1 MRTIDEYRAM
11 PKAELHIHLD
21 GSVRPAT
28 IDELAREVG
37 LVPHDA
43 PPGFAAERVLVTE
56 RAGLLEALAG
66 FDILLPILQTPQ
78 RLRRV
83 TAELVED
90 LAAEGVTYAELRFA
104 PRLFTDEGLTSDAV
118 LGHTAEAAAEAAEA
132 TGTKAPLIAC
142 LMGGRDPEWNA
153 DIVDA
158 ALDGRGDGVVAVDLA
173 GPVDGRTP
181 EWVDAHAYLFAKAR
195 DAGLRVTIH
204 AGEAEPP
211 DAIRTALERYGA
223 ERIGH
228 GTTLVADEALLAE
241 VAERGIPVES
251 CPRSNYWTRTA
262 AEMPRLSDHP
272 VGAVLRAGAV
282 VCLNTDD
289 RSLFANDLSSELAV
303 TQEALELTDAEVDR
317 LIANGWAAAFA
328 APTRPSR

>member
-1 MRTIDEYRAM
+1 MRTLEELRAI

-21 GSVRPAT
+21 GSVRPST
-28 IDELAREVG
+28 IDELAREIG
-37 LVPHDA
+37 IVPADA
-43 PPGFAAERVLVTE
+43 PPGYAAERVLVTE
-56 RAGLLEALAG
+56 RAGLMEALAG
-66 FDILLPILQTPQ
+66 FDILLPILQTPA

-90 LAAEGVTYAELRFA
+90 LAGEGVRYAELRFS

-118 LGHTAEAAAEAAEA
+118 LGHTAEAAAEAAER
-132 TGTKAPLIAC
+132 TGTRMPLIAC

-153 DIVDA
+153 GIVDA
-158 ALDGRGDGVVAVDLA
+158 AVKRRGDGVVAVDLA

-181 EWVDAHAYLFAKAR
+181 EWIDAHAYLFAKAR
-195 DAGLRVTIH
+195 DAGLRVTVH

-211 DAIRTALERYGA
+211 EAIRIALARYGA

-228 GTTLVADEALLAE
+228 GTTLAQDPALLAE
-241 VAERGIPVES
+241 VVERGIPIES

-262 AEMPRLSDHP
+262 EEMAGLRDHP
-272 VGAVLRAGAV
+272 VGQVLRAGAM

-289 RSLFANDLSSELAV
+289 RSLFGNDLSSELLV
-303 TQEALELTDAEVDR
+303 TQEALELDDAEVDR
-317 LIANGWAAAFA
+317 LVANGWSAAFA
-328 APTRPSR
+328 AG

>member
-1 MRTIDEYRAM
+1 MRTLSELRAI
-11 PKAELHIHLD
+11 PKAELHLHLD

-28 IDELAREVG
+28 VDELAREIG
-37 LVPHDA
+37 IVPADA
-43 PPGFAAERVLVTE
+43 PPGHAAGRVLVTE
-56 RAGLLEALAG
+56 RAGLMEALAG
-66 FDILLPILQTPQ
+66 FDILLPILQTPA

-90 LAAEGVTYAELRFA
+90 LAAEGVRYGELRFS
-104 PRLFTDEGLTSDAV
+104 PRLFTENGLSTDAV

-132 TGTKAPLIAC
+132 TGTRMPLIAC
-142 LMGGRDPEWNA
+142 LMGGRHPEWNA
-153 DIVDA
+153 EIVDA
-158 ALDGRGDGVVAVDLA
+158 AIKRRGDGVVAVDLA

-181 EWVDAHAYLFAKAR
+181 DWVDAHAYLFAKAR

-211 DAIRTALERYGA
+211 SAIRTALERYGA

-228 GTTLVADEALLAE
+228 GTTLAQDPELLAE
-241 VAERGIPVES
+241 VVERGIPVES

-262 AEMPRLSDHP
+262 AEMPELRDHP
-272 VGAVLRAGAV
+272 VAEVLRAGAV

-289 RSLFANDLSSELAV
+289 RSLFANDLSSELLVA
-303 TQEALELTDAEVDR
+303 QEALELGDDEVDR
-317 LIANGWAAAFA
+317 LIANGWSAAFA
-328 APTRPSR
+328 AS